1 MTISQSRPSDLE
13 DQMAETF
20 GMDPEADED
29 YFPMDLSIIDA
40 EQQKEIKNNN
50 DLNNKIKNNPAFTV
64 QQVEG
69 HSVLMED
76 GKIYIPELLCK

>member
-29 YFPMDLSIIDA
+29 YFPMDMSIINA

-50 DLNNKIKNNPAFTV
+50 DLNNN
-64 QQVEG
+64 
-69 HSVLMED
+69 
-76 GKIYIPELLCK
+76 IYSPTSRRTFCTYGRWKDIYT